1 MVFRSEDNMIVKG
14 TIINR
19 SFNKKTKDSALFL
32 VLIKCLF
39 FFFFVC
45 PNPIV
50 ESQSE
55 SPKVT
60 YFFYM
65 HMHFNNF
72 SSTQSMVTEMLYP
85 KL

>member
-39 FFFFVC
+39 FFLCVPIQLWNLNQNHPKWHTFFIC
-45 PNPIV
+45 TCISIIFLQLKAWSLKCYILN
-50 ESQSE
+50 
-55 SPKVT
+55 
-60 YFFYM
+60 Y
-65 HMHFNNF
+65 
-72 SSTQSMVTEMLYP
+72 
-85 KL
+85 